1 MNVDPAQ
8 PDRGTGDR
16 GVTSARSP
24 CPLGLAALGNGADV
38 HVPVAAP
45 VVASLKGARVLRAH
59 AVTPAVHAS
68 SLTRALMFEREMK
81 EAT

>member
-8 PDRGTGDR
+8 PNRGRGDR

-24 CPLGLAALGNGADV
+24 RPLVLAALGNGADL
-38 HVPVAAP
+38 HWPVAAP
-45 VVASLKGARVLRAH
+45 SVASLKSARVLRAH
-59 AVTPAVHAS
+59 AVTPAVRAS
-68 SLTRALMFEREMK
+68 NITRAILFEREMK